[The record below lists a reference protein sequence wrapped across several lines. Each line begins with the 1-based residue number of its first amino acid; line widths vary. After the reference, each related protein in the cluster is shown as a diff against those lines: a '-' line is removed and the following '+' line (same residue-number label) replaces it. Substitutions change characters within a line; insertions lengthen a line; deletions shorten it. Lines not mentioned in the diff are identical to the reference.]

1 MDFDELI
8 KTLRSEG
15 EKPETIYDDLTNLYT
30 SATQENESASAKIN
44 EMAATIETLNNEIS
58 GLKSKNYDLLMQVG
72 NKNNDDVS
80 RETSEDTE
88 KPNSEKTIE
97 ELYNI

>member
-8 KTLRSEG
+8 KTLRGEG
-15 EKPETIYDDLTNLYT
+15 EKPETIYDDLTNLY
-30 SATQENESASAKIN
+30 SAVTQENESASAKIN
-44 EMAATIETLNNEIS
+44 EMSATIETLNNEIS

-72 NKNNDDVS
+72 NKKDDDVS
-80 RETSEDTE
+80 RETSEDE
-88 KPNSEKTIE
+88 KPNSDKTLE